1 MRFVIVSSLDALAR
15 LAAAKYLARRWPSA
29 EFIRWD
35 ITADGALM
43 RKHHRNGNLR
53 FLHASPLDVTEP
65 GHADQGAAARHDLAH
80 HVADQ
85 ASATADDEL
94 IVLLLPMGFPSEDA
108 VAALRAPERTSES
121 PEIRIQSVLFAVDPE
136 TVEDTLWDVSPAV
149 EFDSRPAL
157 PAVHETPKGEPR
169 FMPEREYCRTSGE
182 FLAAEVAHSS
192 SLLAVNNLDSALA
205 PHHPEQW
212 DRGIELIG
220 EIAPH
225 LTIVDATATPRRSS
239 STHAGM
245 FASFDEHA
253 AKQRRRP
260 GSIPEYD
267 GAAASTVVL
276 RTSQP
281 VDPALFHRAL
291 GTMVAG
297 ACRVRGTVHFHTDP
311 SRTVA
316 IEGVGPHVWLEPKEQ
331 EPTTLD
337 YIASVLNASTAA
349 ATLPDRAR
357 RHVSLLPDGLCG
369 CTIAITG
376 SFLDGGQLH
385 ELLHAATGAPV
396 DEPPSTNPCQ
406 DTPPTQTKETP

>member
-1 MRFVIVSSLDALAR
+1 MRIVIVSSLDALAR

-53 FLHASPLDVTEP
+53 FLHASPLDASEA
-65 GHADQGAAARHDLAH
+65 GHPDQDAAARHDLAH
-80 HVADQ
+80 HVTDQ
-85 ASATADDEL
+85 TSATADDEL
-94 IVLLLPMGFPSEDA
+94 TVLLLPMGFPSEQA
-108 VAALRAPERTSES
+108 VAALHSSERTPDS
-121 PEIRIQSVLFAVDPE
+121 PEVHVQSVIFAVDPE

-149 EFDSRPAL
+149 EFDSRPEL
-157 PAVHETPKGEPR
+157 PTVHATSAREPR
-169 FMPEREYCRTSGE
+169 FIPEREYCRTAGE

-192 SLLAVNNLDSALA
+192 SLLAVNNLDAALA
-205 PHHPEQW
+205 PHHADRWE
-212 DRGIELIG
+212 RGIELIG

-267 GAAASTVVL
+267 GAASSTVVL

-281 VDPALFHRAL
+281 VDPAMFHRAL

-316 IEGVGPHVWLEPKEQ
+316 IEGVGPHVWLEPKEP
-331 EPTTLD
+331 EPMTLD
-337 YIASVLNASTAA
+337 YIASVLNTSTAE
-349 ATLPDRAR
+349 TNLPSRPVQ
-357 RHVSLLPDGLCG
+357 HISLLPDGLCG

-385 ELLHAATGAPV
+385 ELLHAATGAPMGT
-396 DEPPSTNPCQ
+396 PSTQ
-406 DTPPTQTKETP
+406 DTPPTQL

>member
-1 MRFVIVSSLDALAR
+1 MHVVIVSSLDALAR

-35 ITADGALM
+35 VTADGALM
-43 RKHHRNGNLR
+43 RRHHRNGNLR
-53 FLHASPLDVTEP
+53 FLHASPLDVTDP
-65 GHADQGAAARHDLAH
+65 GHANQGAAARHDLAH
-80 HVADQ
+80 HLVDQ
-85 ASATADDEL
+85 ASATANDEL

-108 VAALRAPERTSES
+108 IAALRSTEQTPES
-121 PEIRIQSVLFAVDPE
+121 PEIHIQSVIFAVDPE

-149 EFDSRPAL
+149 EFDLL
-157 PAVHETPKGEPR
+157 PTLPTIHETPAGEPR
-169 FMPEREYCRTSGE
+169 FIPEQEYCRTTGE

-192 SLLAVNNLDSALA
+192 SLLAIHNLDAALA
-205 PHHPEQW
+205 PRRPEQW
-212 DRGIELIG
+212 DRGLELLG
-220 EIAPH
+220 ELAPH
-225 LTIVDATATPRRSS
+225 LTVVDATATPRRSS

-281 VDPALFHRAL
+281 VDPALFYRAL
-291 GTMVAG
+291 GTLAAG
-297 ACRVRGTVHFHTDP
+297 ACRVRGTVHFHPDP

-316 IEGVGPHVWLEPKEQ
+316 IEGVGPHVWLEPREP

-337 YIASVLNASTAA
+337 YIAEVLNASTAEG
-349 ATLPDRAR
+349 TLPDRPSQ
-357 RHVSLLPDGLCG
+357 HISLLPDGLCG

-385 ELLHAATGAPV
+385 ELLHAATGTPA
-396 DEPPSTNPCQ
+396 
-406 DTPPTQTKETP
+406 DTPSSTDNPPIHDRRRHHEGP